1 VTTTEE
7 VDLVVMMAGLN
18 AAIDTTKTDSTAC
31 CFSLGFAVRDPLTN
45 EFDQVCHTFASKD
58 NAGTSDCGSV
68 TDQLASIK
76 VLDDD
81 GAQNGLETMVK
92 VIEAPPLELKYDYL
106 TGSAAGSKILIYTN
120 SAYKPWSYMG
130 ALTLTEEYD
139 STREIGIGHVFDFK
153 HKDRATGVVTAVKV
167 SSDSLTTALSG
178 SVRQLKRTETGTVIG
193 DTDGF
198 DTIVTD
204 ELSVYV
210 SPEGDKIRIVDR
222 ASREAVFKEDIA

>member
-1 VTTTEE
+1 
-7 VDLVVMMAGLN
+7 
-18 AAIDTTKTDSTAC
+18 
-31 CFSLGFAVRDPLTN
+31 
-45 EFDQVCHTFASKD
+45 
-58 NAGTSDCGSV
+58 
-68 TDQLASIK
+68 
-76 VLDDD
+76 
-81 GAQNGLETMVK
+81 
-92 VIEAPPLELKYDYL
+92 
-106 TGSAAGSKILIYTN
+106 
-120 SAYKPWSYMG
+120 MG